1 MVNKKDQK
9 QIEILAV
16 FFFISKEKLRQNVLS
31 GVKLELDLLTQ
42 YSQLTC
48 KKNVVQKNQK
58 N

>member
-16 FFFISKEKLRQNVLS
+16 FFFILKEKLRQNVLS